1 MGSEIKLVGNLGGK
15 NNFRGREIIFFF
27 PLKKYGN
34 RIMSSLSFLGNETS
48 YLSIPNSSDFNF
60 RTGDFTI
67 EWYQY
72 QTDSNS
78 FSRIFQIGTYPNTS
92 IGVSIE
98 GGDFLY
104 WTNDT
109 YNSITTINRNQ
120 WIHFAICRA
129 SGTTQIFKNGT
140 SIYSTSVIDD
150 FNDATNTL
158 TIGNEST
165 RTNGAAFGGYLTY
178 FSWVKGVARYT
189 SNFTVSNQYPP
200 DTNTQVLLLKA
211 SEFGGTLGSSVVNSN
226 VSTTPNVPPGFS
238 QNTPVANPV
247 AKMFK
252 SMFSN
257 NSVVYYKP
265 NSLASCGVGSVRN
278 SSIKAR
284 KT

>member
-1 MGSEIKLVGNLGGK
+1 VGK
-15 NNFRGREIIFFF
+15 IIFFF

-34 RIMSSLSFLGNETS
+34 RIMSSLSFQGNTTS
-48 YLSIPNSSDFNF
+48 YLEIPNSNDFNF

-78 FSRIFQIGTYPNTS
+78 FPRIFQVGSYPAAS

-98 GGDFLY
+98 GGNFLF
-104 WTNDT
+104 WKGNTT
-109 YNSITTINRNQ
+109 YASVTSVSRNQ

-129 SGTTQIFKNGT
+129 SGTTQIFKNGI
-140 SIYSTSVIDD
+140 SVYSQPDTTD
-150 FNDATNTL
+150 FNNSTNTL

-178 FSWVKGVARYT
+178 FSWVRGVARYT

-200 DTNTQVLLLKA
+200 VTNTQVLLLKA
-211 SEFGGTLGSSVVNSN
+211 SDFGGTLGSSVVNQN
-226 VSTTPNVPPGFS
+226 VSTTPNVPPGFL
-238 QNTPVANPV
+238 QNNTGGNPV

-252 SMFSN
+252 SIFSN
-257 NSVVYYKP
+257 NAMVYYKP
-265 NSLASCGVGSVRN
+265 NSLASCGVGTVRN
-278 SSIKAR
+278 SSIKSR